1 MRRVIT
7 ILAAVGLAMAVT
19 TGSVAARQPTI
30 YLALGD
36 SLAWGDGASVPTRTA
51 YVPRLDG
58 YFHGGSH
65 AATTGLVNL
74 AVRGENTGS
83 FIAGGQLTAA
93 IGAIADPTSDVAVV
107 TLSIGGN
114 DLGDLLGVPP
124 CATDP
129 AGAACQA
136 AVAAALGN
144 VYASY
149 GVIVGTLQAALAA
162 DPGAEKLFVITY
174 WNIFGG
180 TGSPFEVPIDFALLG
195 SDLTIDCAANQV
207 HPDRVG
213 LNDLLACIGGALG
226 AVVVDLYP
234 VIGDDALTYTHIAYG
249 DFHPNDDGYALI
261 AQAHRRLDRSS

>member
-1 MRRVIT
+1 
-7 ILAAVGLAMAVT
+7 
-19 TGSVAARQPTI
+19 
-30 YLALGD
+30 
-36 SLAWGDGASVPTRTA
+36 
-51 YVPRLDG
+51 
-58 YFHGGSH
+58 
-65 AATTGLVNL
+65 L

-83 FIAGGQLTAA
+83 FISTGQLAA
-93 IGAIADPTSDVAVV
+93 AMTTIGDPSTDVAVV

-136 AVAAALGN
+136 AVAGALGS
-144 VYASY
+144 VYANL
-149 GVIVGTLQAALAA
+149 GTIVGSLQAALAA
-162 DPGAEKLFVITY
+162 DPGSEKLFVITY

-195 SDLTIDCAANQV
+195 SDLAIDCAANQLD
-207 HPDRVG
+207 PTRVG

-234 VIGDDALTYTHIAYG
+234 VIGDDALAYTHIAEG

-261 AQAHRRLDRSS
+261 AQAHRRMDRVS